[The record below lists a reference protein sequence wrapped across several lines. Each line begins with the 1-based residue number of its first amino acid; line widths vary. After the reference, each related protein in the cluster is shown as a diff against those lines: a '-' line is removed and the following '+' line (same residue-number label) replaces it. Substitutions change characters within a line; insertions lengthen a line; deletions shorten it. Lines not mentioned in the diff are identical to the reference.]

1 MAAPWPLR
9 VLALLAAGA
18 ALGEAGGLCRGGTGT
33 GTGTRAG
40 DTESCRVSLTLEHS
54 FELDD
59 VPRFRRR
66 GSLSLS
72 WGPEPALALAQKPLG
87 EEERAR
93 LREVAARDGLYRVRV
108 PRRPLGPGEDGDTEF
123 VTSFMRACALL
134 ESHLSDQLSLHLDVA
149 GHVVA
154 LGVVAAPGTCRGT
167 WVEDEH
173 LEMFNTS
180 VALRQPQPAATPETA
195 AFIRHLEQEQA
206 QRARNPQEQKSFF
219 AKYWMYIIPIVL
231 FLMMSGAPDAGGAQ
245 GGGTGGGGG
254 AGVR

>member
-1 MAAPWPLR
+1 MAAPWPLP

-108 PRRPLGPGEDGDTEF
+108 PRRPPGPGEDGDTEF
-123 VTSFMRACALL
+123 VTSFVRAPRDRRLHPAPGAGAGPARPEPPGAEILL
-134 ESHLSDQLSLHLDVA
+134 CQILDV
-149 GHVVA
+149 HHPHRA
-154 LGVVAAPGTCRGT
+154 LPHDVRSPRR
-167 WVEDEH
+167 W
-173 LEMFNTS
+173 
-180 VALRQPQPAATPETA
+180 
-195 AFIRHLEQEQA
+195 
-206 QRARNPQEQKSFF
+206 
-219 AKYWMYIIPIVL
+219 
-231 FLMMSGAPDAGGAQ
+231 GGAGRGH
-245 GGGTGGGGG
+245 GGRGGGGG
-254 AGVR
+254 QVRPPPKSPPDPPMWGVGNKDVGDPKCGRETPKSG